1 MHWVEKIKQDQN
13 KALKDI
19 YHLYRSDCV
28 TWLQNQYSVR
38 EDEAVDVFQMA
49 MITLYDSAI
58 QDKVKSET
66 TDVKS
71 FLYGVAKNKVYEL
84 LRLKKKRIPAEDHF
98 VMRKFIS
105 ADMHYFDTEDALN
118 LAVTVLDE
126 LGDPCKSVIQMYY
139 YKNHSMEEITE
150 KMGYKNADTTKNQK
164 YKCLKRLQSIYF
176 SHLKKN
182 EDIEKH

>member
-1 MHWVEKIKQDQN
+1 MSWIERIKQDQN
-13 KALKDI
+13 KALQEI

-28 TWLQNQYSVR
+28 SWLQRQYNVR

-58 QDKVKSET
+58 LGKVRSET

-84 LRLKKKRIPAEDHF
+84 LRHKKKRIPAEDHHVLF
-98 VMRKFIS
+98 TYMS
-105 ADMHYFDTEDALN
+105 AEMPYFNTEDALN
-118 LAVTVLDE
+118 LAVKALDE

-139 YKNHSMEEITE
+139 YKNYSMEEITE
-150 KMGYKNADTTKNQK
+150 KLGYKNADTTKNQK

-176 SHLKKN
+176 SHIKKN
-182 EDIEKH
+182 EAIEKQ

>member
-1 MHWVEKIKQDQN
+1 MHWVESIKQDQN

-19 YHLYRSDCV
+19 YHLYRTDCIS
-28 TWLQNQYSVR
+28 WLKKQYSIR

-58 QDKVKSET
+58 QGKVKSET

-71 FLYGVAKNKVYEL
+71 FLYGVAKNRVYEL
-84 LRLKKKRIPAEDHF
+84 LRLKKKRIPAEDHH
-98 VMRKFIS
+98 VLCIYMS
-105 ADMHYFDTEDALN
+105 ADMQLFDTEDAIN
-118 LAVTVLDE
+118 LAVKALAE
-126 LGDPCKSVIQMYY
+126 LGDPCKSIIQMYY
-139 YKNHSMEEITE
+139 YKNCTMEEITE

-176 SHLKKN
+176 SHVKKN
-182 EDIEKH
+182 EAIEKQ